1 MLSRKGDYYR
11 YLSEFTPSNSE
22 ICENSLDAYKK
33 AYDIAMAEDGLE
45 VTHPIRL
52 GLVLNFSVFF
62 YEILGDRSKAMVL
75 TRDAYE
81 KAVKVMDMVPRDWQ
95 KDTTLVMQLL
105 RDNIAVWN
113 AEAQG

>member
-1 MLSRKGDYYR
+1 MG
-11 YLSEFTPSNSE
+11 
-22 ICENSLDAYKK
+22 
-33 AYDIAMAEDGLE
+33 EDGLE

-62 YEILGDRSKAMVL
+62 YEILGDRNKAMVL

-81 KAVKVMDMVPRDWQ
+81 KAVKVVDIVPRDWL

-113 AEAQG
+113 AEAQGQSIFFLFPSF